1 MRELPQFL
9 ILAAF
14 PCGVLATPFKI
25 LPLTY
30 QSKGLTFNDW
40 ISLLTLCFAPLIA
53 HVLAGVP
60 KIVYLS
66 QNRPG
71 WRDKFVLY
79 NPTTIL
85 WRYFAIAD
93 RRIRAKHWSA
103 ADMAASNPYF
113 WTRRGWDG
121 SEALSRKSQAFCVSL
136 PDGKHVTL
144 ISESTLKT
152 VIVTLQGA
160 DALYF
165 LLKGYLSPSS
175 DNYQDTVSIGSIFFP
190 LAIFGLLR
198 LIACFWL
205 TEDFVYT
212 DCEELQ
218 TRVARASTPEQIEL
232 VPRNKLPPIELLN
245 NSDAWTGEDYRPP
258 NSWQSWLFRSLFFLS
273 ILSLIVLAFM
283 DFIPPPNSGGQLFT
297 MTVFTLIISY
307 IFFLTISAIL
317 YGYYFVRSCNDTTVL
332 PCAASLWYQIYTG
345 VLLAIALL
353 LLIFASIETRKS
365 ECGYFTTWPNDE
377 DPCAAL
383 PTDKNAIDG
392 IFGVAIVGNITALN
406 FTQPEGAM
414 SVLFADGIC
423 QGSLYPRPDGTG
435 FEGFQFINS
444 TDCIQT

>member
-1 MRELPQFL
+1 MQELPCFL

-14 PCGVLATPFKI
+14 PRGVLATLTV

-30 QSKGLTFNDW
+30 QSKGLTFDDW

-60 KIVYLS
+60 KTVYLS

-103 ADMAASNPYF
+103 ADMAASNAYF

-121 SEALSRKSQAFCVSL
+121 SEAISRKSQAFCVSL
-136 PDGKHVTL
+136 PDGKHVAL

-160 DALYF
+160 DSLYF
-165 LLKGYLSPSS
+165 LLKGYLSASN
-175 DNYQDTVSIGSIFFP
+175 DNYQDTASVGSIFFP

-198 LIACFWL
+198 LVACFWL

-212 DCEELQ
+212 NCEELQ
-218 TRVARASTPEQIEL
+218 TSAASVNTPEQIEL
-232 VPRNKLPPIELLN
+232 VPRNKLLPIELLN
-245 NSDAWTGEDYRPP
+245 NSDAWTGEDYRHP
-258 NSWQSWLFRSLFFLS
+258 NSWQSWLFRSLFLLS
-273 ILSLIVLAFM
+273 ILGLIVLCLW
-283 DFIPPPNSGGQLFT
+283 DFKPAPNLGDESFT

-307 IFFLTISAIL
+307 TFFLVISAIV
-317 YGYYFVRSCNDTTVL
+317 YGYYFVRGCNKTTVL
-332 PCAASLWYQIYTG
+332 HCVTSLWYQIYTG
-345 VLLAIALL
+345 VLLALALL
-353 LLIFASIETRKS
+353 LLIFASIETRQS
-365 ECGYFTTWPNDE
+365 ACGYFTTWPIGE
-377 DPCAAL
+377 DPCGAL
-383 PTDKNAIDG
+383 PSDKNAIDG
-392 IFGVAIVGNITALN
+392 IFGVAVVGNITALN

-414 SVLFADGIC
+414 SVLFAHGIC
-423 QGSLYPRPDGTG
+423 QGTLYPRPDGMG
-435 FEGFQFINS
+435 FEGFQFINTTYRS
-444 TDCIQT
+444 QT